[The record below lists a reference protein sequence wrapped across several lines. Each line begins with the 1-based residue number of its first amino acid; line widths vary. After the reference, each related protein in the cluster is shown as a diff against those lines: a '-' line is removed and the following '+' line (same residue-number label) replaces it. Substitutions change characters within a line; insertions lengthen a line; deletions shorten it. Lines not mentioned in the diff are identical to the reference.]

1 MVSIVSETFL
11 HAHSVIM
18 RQSEQAAFG
27 IYDLA
32 GLRLDFLH
40 KLDYHWL
47 CGRNKVLAGMEDRV
61 IHLFHGSKSG
71 LKGKIRPS
79 SREFYDFG
87 KGFYMGTERTQPLT
101 LICNYPN
108 ATMYELR
115 LDTTGLKIKDIPLGL
130 DWAMFVAFNRG
141 RLTKEL
147 APDLHAKY
155 SAYKNGVDV
164 FRGYIANDR
173 MFVVLDRFFD
183 GDITDVALVKSLSAL
198 KLGIQYVAITQR
210 ACDAIT
216 VEKEEILTQEQ
227 KKLLISK
234 SEENRQMGISLANEI
249 CRSYR
254 REGKYFDELVSQ

>member
-1 MVSIVSETFL
+1 MLANIED
-11 HAHSVIM
+11 
-18 RQSEQAAFG
+18 G
-27 IYDLA
+27 I
-32 GLRLDFLH
+32 
-40 KLDYHWL
+40 
-47 CGRNKVLAGMEDRV
+47 

-71 LKGKIRPS
+71 LKSKIRPS
-79 SREFYDFG
+79 SREFCDFG

-108 ATMYELR
+108 ATIYALR
-115 LDTTGLKIKDIPLGL
+115 LDSTGLRIKDIPLGL

-147 APDLHAKY
+147 APDLYAKY
-155 SAYKNGVDV
+155 SDYKNDVDV

-183 GDITDVALVKSLSAL
+183 GDITDVALVRSLSAL
-198 KLGIQYVAITQR
+198 KLGIQYVAITQK
-210 ACDAIT
+210 ACDAIS
-216 VEKEEILTQEQ
+216 VENEEILTQEQ
-227 KKLLISK
+227 KSLLISK

-254 REGKYFDELVSQ
+254 REGKYFDELVNQ